1 MRCCQEE
8 QVDLGKGLTGT
19 RPPFSFAMLNHI
31 IRKTLKK
38 YCLGNTEGL
47 LFLPTILSRI
57 VGSEISGSAL
67 GKKSSS
73 LMA

>member
-19 RPPFSFAMLNHI
+19 RPPFSFAMLNH